1 MRSKGVVITKFDVL
15 IIGGGIIGQSVC
27 YHLKQEDIS
36 IGIIDDFSRCR
47 ATHAAGGMLGA
58 QNEFY
63 SESPLF
69 QFSMEG
75 QYMMKEFA
83 DELAHLGHVID
94 YQQHGLLKIAS
105 HGEHE
110 SLLQQFDFLNAQFKT
125 TELVK
130 DRLDEFAHGY
140 IRNHDLAMWIPTD
153 GQVNAVK
160 YHQALISLNE
170 KVTLIHDRVIDVK
183 ADDGFSVSTRSQ
195 TYEAQQIVVAAGMY
209 SGDILKSLGIHLET
223 YGVKGEVM
231 TIHHSALDM
240 KETLFQ
246 TNGHYIVPKSDD
258 LYVVGATTSKNRDN
272 KVSEEGI
279 DWLTEMTLDLL
290 PELMNGEIVD
300 RRCGFRPDNPLHR
313 PVIDEVRDNLF
324 VATGHYRNGILL
336 SKITGAL
343 MHKLMFNKQHPLAM
357 KYKDHFKLEDIHE
370 TILK

>member
-1 MRSKGVVITKFDVL
+1 MVITKFDVL
-15 IIGGGIIGQSVC
+15 IIGGGIIGQSIC
-27 YHLKQEDIS
+27 YHLKQEGIS
-36 IGIIDDFSRCR
+36 IGVIDDFNRCR

-63 SESPLF
+63 SDSPLF
-69 QFSMEG
+69 QLSMEG
-75 QYMMKEFA
+75 QHMMKGFA
-83 DELAHLGHVID
+83 DELARLGHGID

-105 HGEHE
+105 HGEHDA
-110 SLLQQFDFLNAQFKT
+110 LLQQYDFLNTQFKT

-130 DRLDEFAHGY
+130 DRLHEFAHGH

-160 YHQALISLNE
+160 YHQALMSLNE
-170 KVTLIHDRVIDVK
+170 EVTFIHDRVVDVK
-183 ADDGFSVSTRSQ
+183 KDNGFIVSTSTH

-209 SGDILKSLGIHLET
+209 SGDILKSLGIHFEIH
-223 YGVKGEVM
+223 GVKGEVM
-231 TIHHSALDM
+231 TIHHPALNM

-258 LYVVGATTSKNRDN
+258 LYVIGATTSMNGDN
-272 KVSEEGI
+272 TVSEEGI
-279 DWLTEMTLDLL
+279 DWLKEMTLDLL

-300 RRCGFRPDNPLHR
+300 RRCGFRPDNPLQR

-343 MHKLMFNKQHPLAM
+343 MHKLMFDKQHPLAM

>member
-1 MRSKGVVITKFDVL
+1 MVITKFDVL
-15 IIGGGIIGQSVC
+15 IIGGGIIGQSIC

-36 IGIIDDFSRCR
+36 IGIIDDFNSCR

-63 SESPLF
+63 SDSPLF

-75 QYMMKEFA
+75 QRMMKGFA
-83 DELAHLGHVID
+83 DELVCLGHGID

-105 HGEHE
+105 HGEHD
-110 SLLQQFDFLNAQFKT
+110 SLLQQYDFLNTQFKT

-130 DRLDEFAHGY
+130 DRLHEFAHGH

-160 YHQALISLNE
+160 YHQALMSLNE
-170 KVTLIHDRVIDVK
+170 DVTFIHDRVVDVK
-183 ADDGFSVSTRSQ
+183 KDNGFIVSTSTH

-209 SGDILKSLGIHLET
+209 SGDILKSLGIHFDIH
-223 YGVKGEVM
+223 GVKGEVM
-231 TIHHSALDM
+231 TVHHPTLNM

-258 LYVVGATTSKNRDN
+258 LYVIGATTSMNGDN
-272 KVSEEGI
+272 TVSEEGI
-279 DWLTEMTLDLL
+279 DWLKEMTLDLL

-300 RRCGFRPDNPLHR
+300 RRCGFRPDNPLQR
-313 PVIDEVRDNLF
+313 PVIAEVRDNLF

-343 MHKLMFNKQHPLAM
+343 MHKVMFDKKHPLAM